1 MSFAVQFRPEAE
13 TDLFEAA
20 EWYEIQ
26 SPDLGTSFLN
36 EILITCETISEHP
49 KLYTE
54 IYRDIRRAVIQKFP
68 FSIYYRIHNN
78 RILIYAVM
86 HGSRNPTR
94 WKQRTYK
101 QSQSDA

>member
-1 MSFAVQFRPEAE
+1 MSFVVQFRPEAE

-20 EWYEIQ
+20 EWYEGQ
-26 SPDLGTSFLN
+26 SPGLGTSFLN

-49 KLYTE
+49 KLYAE

-68 FSIYYRIHNN
+68 FGVYYRIHSS

-86 HGSRNPTR
+86 HGSRSPKR
-94 WKQRTYK
+94 WKQRT
-101 QSQSDA
+101 